1 MNFQKQCLQYYCFSV
16 LLDLWSWSMWLQ
28 SGSCIAFRVSRQLFL
43 PGVSLKVA
51 LATNRPL
58 LCQFCV
64 TGTLTALG
72 QTTGIVPGEHAWC
85 NSLIPLSGTHVCDTR
100 SVTPGKLT
108 ITHARTHTHTHTRT
122 RTWYARARWQTRTRK
137 AKEPCLATIRVNFT
151 RAISASPPQK

>member
-1 MNFQKQCLQYYCFSV
+1 MFAILSHFCASIYGVDQCDFKAARALLSVYHDSCFSLV
-16 LLDLWSWSMWLQ
+16 
-28 SGSCIAFRVSRQLFL
+28 FR
-43 PGVSLKVA
+43 LKVA
-51 LATNRPL
+51 LTTNRPL

-85 NSLIPLSGTHVCDTR
+85 NSLIPLSGTHACDTR

-108 ITHARTHTHTHTRT
+108 IAHARTSHTHIHTRT
-122 RTWYARARWQTRTRK
+122 RTCCARARWQTRTRK